1 MFLWPPTPFR
11 RRRNL
16 SPAPG
21 RRPQGAILPPSSEI
35 PVLTPEQA
43 KAPIVNEYRR
53 LQWAYLF
60 ELFGPSYDF
69 EHLLSLHRSINAL
82 ECRNPWLKQGYF
94 LPARIENRRRLQ

>member
-1 MFLWPPTPFR
+1 M
-11 RRRNL
+11 
-16 SPAPG
+16 
-21 RRPQGAILPPSSEI
+21 PSSSEL
-35 PVLTPEQA
+35 PVLIPEQA
-43 KAPIVNEYRR
+43 KAAILNEYRR
-53 LQWAYLF
+53 LQWECVL